1 MRKSFFSILLCF
13 ILIPFTISAISLS
26 EIENDPIRYVKVYE
40 VMDETGCYYTGS
52 MYVDKDSVEV
62 LLCAPPLYTIRGKTY
77 FIDHGAII
85 QDTRIINYDYNQSME
100 KISRDE
106 LIKKYLDIIHI
117 NSGITY
123 SETYSKMYNSDGTI
137 ALDNLPDIPPQKCG
151 SFSGIGRAANYMFY
165 KCYNHYFQL

>member
-100 KISRDE
+100 TITKR
-106 LIKKYLDIIHI
+106 LI
-117 NSGITY
+117 
-123 SETYSKMYNSDGTI
+123 
-137 ALDNLPDIPPQKCG
+137 LDNP
-151 SFSGIGRAANYMFY
+151 
-165 KCYNHYFQL
+165 

>member
-1 MRKSFFSILLCF
+1 METITKRLILDN
-13 ILIPFTISAISLS
+13 P
-26 EIENDPIRYVKVYE
+26 
-40 VMDETGCYYTGS
+40 
-52 MYVDKDSVEV
+52 
-62 LLCAPPLYTIRGKTY
+62 
-77 FIDHGAII
+77 
-85 QDTRIINYDYNQSME
+85 

-117 NSGITY
+117 YSGITY

-165 KCYNHYFQL
+165 KWGRGQKVGPIDRGVRRSIYVFA

>member
-62 LLCAPPLYTIRGKTY
+62 LLCAPPLYQSAGKHILLTTAQLFKIQELLITTI
-77 FIDHGAII
+77 
-85 QDTRIINYDYNQSME
+85 
-100 KISRDE
+100 ISLWR
-106 LIKKYLDIIHI
+106 
-117 NSGITY
+117 
-123 SETYSKMYNSDGTI
+123 
-137 ALDNLPDIPPQKCG
+137 Q
-151 SFSGIGRAANYMFY
+151 
-165 KCYNHYFQL
+165 